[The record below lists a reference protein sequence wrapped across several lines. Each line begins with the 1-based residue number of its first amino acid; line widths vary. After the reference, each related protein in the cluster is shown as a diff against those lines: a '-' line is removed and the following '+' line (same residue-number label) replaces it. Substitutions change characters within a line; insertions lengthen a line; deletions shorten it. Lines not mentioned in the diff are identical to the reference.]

1 MSLEVISPAQ
11 ILLIV
16 QTTAINHSNFSFSSF
31 YNSLF
36 WNLEICSNLFLLFF
50 SALYLVHPSIL
61 FYSSFC
67 FLLCFLPL
75 YLFTLFSNLTYCFL
89 FKSAVLFFR
98 FSLSMTLSLCSI
110 TIQSV
115 LFLLE
120 PSIDT
125 FLLSLFALAC
135 FLYTRSF
142 LKGSN
147 GTSSSVFLSF
157 YLFSFPLF
165 SFRSFYASFCSSF
178 CSFLFALV
186 FFSFSVPFSPLFY
199 LLLLFLLFIFF
210 ICILTPIFSF
220 IFIHFILFF
229 IIFLVLYFAC
239 IAFLLL
245 PTD

>member
-125 FLLSLFALAC
+125 FLLSLFPLAC

-157 YLFSFPLF
+157 IFSLSLYSLSVLFMLLFALLFALFSLLL
-165 SFRSFYASFCSSF
+165 Y
-178 CSFLFALV
+178 SFLF
-186 FFSFSVPFSPLFY
+186 LFPS
-199 LLLLFLLFIFF
+199 LLSF
-210 ICILTPIFSF
+210 ICYSCFYCLFS
-220 IFIHFILFF
+220 
-229 IIFLVLYFAC
+229 LYVY
-239 IAFLLL
+239 
-245 PTD
+245 

>member
-125 FLLSLFALAC
+125 FLLSLFPLAC

-147 GTSSSVFLSF
+147 GTSSSVFL
-157 YLFSFPLF
+157 
-165 SFRSFYASFCSSF
+165 SFYASFCSSF

>member
-157 YLFSFPLF
+157 LFPSILFPF
-165 SFRSFYASFCSSF
+165 
-178 CSFLFALV
+178 FLCF
-186 FFSFSVPFSPLFY
+186 
-199 LLLLFLLFIFF
+199 FLLFF
-210 ICILTPIFSF
+210 LLFSLCSC
-220 IFIHFILFF
+220 ILFF
-229 IIFLVLYFAC
+229 FCSLLSSLLFATPVFTVYFLYMYTDPHFFIYFYSFYFIFYYFLSSLFCLYS
-239 IAFLLL
+239 I
-245 PTD
+245 PTSAH